1 MDISGLR
8 WQAQFV
14 LWGGML
20 LFLLSNL
27 VSGQLSAIGQTI
39 WNG

>member
-1 MDISGLR
+1 MLDNLR

-20 LFLLSNL
+20 LFLLTNIT
-27 VSGQLSAIGQTI
+27 SGTLSKIGQTI

>member
-14 LWGGML
+14 LWGGLL

-27 VSGQLSAIGQTI
+27 VSGQLGSIGNTI